1 VDIENIKSKVA
12 SMSDYQLKQNI
23 SEGKD
28 SYQENVYQIYI
39 DEAQKRN
46 IEINEDTIEEIRT
59 DNLTDAGLNI
69 VKLGYGLGLL
79 GGIGGYI
86 VAGII
91 LLRKTKPE
99 RKLAYY
105 PKEIRKHAKWIIVG
119 TTFMIVI
126 GWRLIAFGIGLIYN
140 LATGK

>member
-1 VDIENIKSKVA
+1 VDLENVKLKVA

-28 SYQENVYQIYI
+28 SYQEGVYQIYL
-39 DEAQKRN
+39 DEAKKRN
-46 IEINEDTIEEIRT
+46 IEINENTIEEIKK
-59 DNLTDAGLNI
+59 DNLTYTGLNI

-99 RKLAYY
+99 RKLVYY
-105 PKEIRKHAKWIIVG
+105 PEEIRKHAKWIIVF

-126 GWRLIAFGIGLIYN
+126 GWRLIGYGIGLIYN
-140 LATGK
+140 LIIGK